1 MNKFNLWPAAV
12 LATVAMTMANPDGI
26 QAGERL
32 VYPAAPSDGT
42 VDEYFG
48 IKVADPYRPLEN
60 DTAAVTLDWVA
71 AENAVTDG
79 YLSKIPFRAGL
90 RRQIEKYNDYTKQ
103 GAPWRWKDGRY
114 YFYRN
119 DGLKNQSVLY
129 RMDAPGQEPTVVLDP
144 NALSEDGTVALTGIS
159 MSKDGKHIAYTI
171 SRSGSDWTEIYVLDA
186 ATLAPLPDISSG
198 RSLPAPSGVSKGLTA
213 PKDSFTAHIP
223 APRPERNSPTPTR
236 TTIYISISS
245 VLPRRK
251 MCWCSAILSI
261 PCISIPQALPTTNGT

>member
-114 YFYRN
+114 YFYGN
-119 DGLKNQSVLY
+119 
-129 RMDAPGQEPTVVLDP
+129 VV
-144 NALSEDGTVALTGIS
+144 A
-159 MSKDGKHIAYTI
+159 
-171 SRSGSDWTEIYVLDA
+171 
-186 ATLAPLPDISSG
+186 
-198 RSLPAPSGVSKGLTA
+198 
-213 PKDSFTAHIP
+213 
-223 APRPERNSPTPTR
+223 
-236 TTIYISISS
+236 
-245 VLPRRK
+245 
-251 MCWCSAILSI
+251 
-261 PCISIPQALPTTNGT
+261 